1 MKKLLISM
9 LAVATLASCAKEET
23 LSFDKGEAIQF
34 GNAFVDNA
42 TRAANDPSYG
52 QNAQAL
58 TQFQVWGT
66 VNGGNGLVAIYDGD
80 DVEGKVG
87 STTVGDKTTTNVWT
101 CDVKQYWIND
111 AIYNF
116 AALVNAPIVDGKFA
130 VDLTAGLPTKV
141 NGFVADGETDLLY
154 SRSAVD
160 IKGKASGNGPVNFT
174 FDHLLSK
181 VKFTVINESVD
192 AEDYSFEVT
201 GITITG
207 NSKGDVTLADK
218 KWDNLST
225 SKTYSVAKITVDAD
239 EAEKTHTA
247 ECAQELLLIPG
258 KFNIAFTVDIYNGTT
273 KLGTQSYPISP
284 AVYEYTLAQ
293 GCSYNFVI
301 KVKVGEEIKFSVT
314 EQPAWD
320 GDVATPG
327 IQDGYNDTTLTL

>member
-42 TRAANDPSYG
+42 TRAAIDPSYG
-52 QNAQAL
+52 ENGEDL
-58 TQFQVWGT
+58 TAFNVWGT

-80 DVEGKVG
+80 DVEGVVG
-87 STTVGDKTTTNVWT
+87 STTVGDKTTPNVWT
-101 CDVKQYWIND
+101 CDVKQYWIKD

-116 AALVNAPIVDGKFA
+116 AALVNATTTGGA
-130 VDLTAGLPTKV
+130 VELAADYLPTKV
-141 NGFVADGETDLLY
+141 NGFVANGATDLLY
-154 SRSAVD
+154 ARSAVD
-160 IKGKASGNGPVNFT
+160 IKGKASGNDLVNFT

-192 AEDYSFEVT
+192 AEEYSFKVND
-201 GITITG
+201 ITITG
-207 NSKGDVTLADK
+207 NTKGDVTLATK
-218 KWDNLST
+218 TWGNLGT
-225 SKTYSVAKITVDAD
+225 EDDYTVAEIAVDAD
-239 EAEKTHTA
+239 ETAKTHTA

-258 KFNIAFTVDIYNGTT
+258 TFNIAFNVDIYNGTT
-273 KLGTQSYPISP
+273 MLGTQSYPISP

-301 KVKVGEEIKFSVT
+301 KVKVGEEIKFSVINEPSWT
-314 EQPAWD
+314 SN
-320 GDVATPG
+320 G
-327 IQDGYNDTTLTL
+327 DTTLTL

>member
-42 TRAANDPSYG
+42 TRAALDPSYG
-52 QNAQAL
+52 ENGQDL
-58 TQFQVWGT
+58 RKFQVWGT

-80 DVEGKVG
+80 DVEGVVG
-87 STTVGDKTTTNVWT
+87 STTVGDKTTPNVWT
-101 CDVKQYWIND
+101 CDVKQYWIKD

-116 AALVNAPIVDGKFA
+116 AALVNAPTADGA
-130 VDLTAGLPTKV
+130 VELAADYLPTKV
-141 NGFVADGETDLLY
+141 NDFVANGATDLLY
-154 SRSAVD
+154 SRSAVN

-192 AEDYSFEVT
+192 AEEYSFKVN

-218 KWDNLST
+218 KWDNLEAEFGYT
-225 SKTYSVAKITVDAD
+225 VAEIAVDAD
-239 EAEKTHTA
+239 ETEKTHTA

-258 KFNIAFTVDIYNGTT
+258 TFNIAFNVDIYNGTT
-273 KLGTQSYPISP
+273 KLGSQTYPISTP
-284 AVYEYTLAQ
+284 TYEYTLAQ

-320 GDVATPG
+320 GDATTPG

>member
-34 GNAFVDNA
+34 GNAFVENS
-42 TRAANDPSYG
+42 TRAANDPARDPSYG

-58 TQFQVWGT
+58 TQFNVWGT
-66 VNGGNGLVAIYDGD
+66 VDGGNGLVAIYDGAN
-80 DVEGKVG
+80 VTG
-87 STTVGDKTTTNVWT
+87 TVGASNIWT
-101 CDVKQYWIND
+101 CGVKQYWING
-111 AIYNF
+111 ALYNF

-141 NGFVADGETDLLY
+141 NGFVANGATDLLY
-154 SRSAVD
+154 ARSEED
-160 IKGKASGNGPVNFT
+160 IVGLATGNGPVNFT

-192 AEDYSFEVT
+192 AEEYSFKVN

-207 NSKGDVTLADK
+207 NSKGDVTLATK
-218 KWDNLST
+218 AWNNLST
-225 SKTYSVAKITVDAD
+225 SKTYNVAEIAVDAD
-239 EAEKTHTA
+239 ETEKTHTA

-320 GDVATPG
+320 GDATTPG
-327 IQDGYNDTTLTL
+327 IQDGYNNTTLTL